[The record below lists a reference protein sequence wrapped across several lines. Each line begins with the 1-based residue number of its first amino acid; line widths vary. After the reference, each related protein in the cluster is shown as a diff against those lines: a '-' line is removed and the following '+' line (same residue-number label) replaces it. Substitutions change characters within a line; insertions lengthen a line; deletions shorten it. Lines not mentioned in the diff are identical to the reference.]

1 MAHAQPPSIWATDI
15 PNQSPT
21 LVIVC
26 IVFLILT
33 SLVICA
39 RFTWRS
45 VHRQRGLDDVMAL
58 CAYVCLIGLSQDHV
72 LLADKRRSSWLFRRS
87 LGA

>member
-1 MAHAQPPSIWATDI
+1 MAAEHPPSIWATDI
-15 PNQSPT
+15 PNQSPR

-26 IVFLILT
+26 IVFLLLT
-33 SLVICA
+33 SVVVGA

-58 CAYVCLIGLSQDHV
+58 CAYVSLGV
-72 LLADKRRSSWLFRRS
+72 LHTSGGPRADICRSS
-87 LGA
+87 